1 MKSIKE
7 YVENMLEKSNAFH
20 LYEEHIEIKREGL
33 IDRLLNLDEY
43 INVDIYSDD
52 KKYSLCSRFTSEK
65 IAKAAIKKIISLK
78 ETILN
83 EWWNYSSIGDRI
95 SLRIYFTN
103 QIGEAYVKGTS
114 FKTEPYPMY
123 GVYLMLQK
131 DAMLD
136 WKIVTAY
143 PIPNMEISKKIE
155 KDKEAFKTKKHK
167 NAFNKN

>member
-7 YVENMLEKSNAFH
+7 YIEVMLEKANASH
-20 LYEEHIEIKREGL
+20 LYEEHIEIERDGL

-78 ETILN
+78 ENILN
-83 EWWNYSSIGDRI
+83 EWWDYSSIGDRI
-95 SLRIYFTN
+95 SFRVYFTN
-103 QIGEAYVKGTS
+103 QIGEAYVKGTN
-114 FKTEPYPMY
+114 FKAEPYSMY

-143 PIPNMEISKKIE
+143 PIPNTEISKKIE
-155 KDKEAFKTKKHK
+155 KDKEAFKNGKYKKRI
-167 NAFNKN
+167 